1 MDASSRILAGVF
13 VATAAL
19 SAPAMAAD
27 TGPSRTP
34 ERLERWKGDF
44 DGMLERRLIRVLV
57 VPNKTNFYIDRGRQR
72 GLNYEAFELFGQ
84 EINKRH
90 DTGKV
95 PLKIQYIPVSRQQ
108 LIPALLEGR
117 GDIASGNITV
127 TPEREALV
135 DFSIPVTDDAREIIV
150 TAKDAPALATLD
162 DLAGRTVY
170 VRPGT
175 SYFDSLSKLSAR
187 LVKEGKAP
195 IQLGALP
202 PELENEDKLEM
213 VNAGLIDYVVIESYL
228 AKFWQQVFPDIVIRE
243 DLAVREDAKIAVAF
257 RKDSPKLAAEINQTL
272 ATTLKT
278 GSKTRNI
285 LFQRYLASAD
295 YVTDATSA
303 ADMRRFDEAVTL
315 FRRYGAEYDFDYL
328 LLMAQA
334 YQESRLDHS
343 AKSHVG
349 AIGIMQVMP
358 ATGREMKVGDIHEVG
373 NNIHAG
379 TKYLRRMEQT
389 YFGDAPMDRLNQ
401 TLFAFAAYNAGPSR
415 VDRLRTE
422 AMERGLNPNVWFNNV
437 EIVASERVGRETVQ
451 YVGNIFKYYVA
462 YRLLRGESQLREAAR
477 ESVAVQKTDPATK

>member
-1 MDASSRILAGVF
+1 MVEANRILAGLLAASAVL
-13 VATAAL
+13 AT
-19 SAPAMAAD
+19 PGVAAD
-27 TGPSRTP
+27 AATSRTP

-44 DGMLERRLIRVLV
+44 DGMLERRLMRVLV
-57 VPNKTNFYIDRGRQR
+57 VPNKTYFYIDRGRQR
-72 GLNYEAFELFGQ
+72 GLSYEAFEQFGQ

-90 DTGKV
+90 NTGKV

-117 GDIASGNITV
+117 GDIATGNLTV

-150 TAKDAPALATLD
+150 AAKDAPVLSGID
-162 DLAGRTVY
+162 DLAGHTVY

-213 VNAGLIDYVVIESYL
+213 VNAGLIEYVVVESYL
-228 AKFWQQVFPDIVIRE
+228 AKFWQQVFPNIVIRE

-257 RKDSPKLAAEINQTL
+257 RKGSPKLAAEVNKTL
-272 ATTLKT
+272 ATTLKE

-285 LFQRYLASAD
+285 LFKRYLASAD
-295 YVTDATSA
+295 YVKDATSA
-303 ADMRRFDEAVTL
+303 ADMKRFDEAVAL

-334 YQESRLDHS
+334 YQESRLDH
-343 AKSHVG
+343 AARSHVG

-358 ATGREMKVGDIHEVG
+358 ATGREMKVGDIREVG

-401 TLFAFAAYNAGPSR
+401 MLFAFAAYNAGPSR

-422 AMERGLNPNVWFNNV
+422 AMQRGLNPNVWFNNV

-462 YRLLRGESQLREAAR
+462 YRLLRDEAELREAAR
-477 ESVAVQKTDPATK
+477 QAAGKQRAPSTKE